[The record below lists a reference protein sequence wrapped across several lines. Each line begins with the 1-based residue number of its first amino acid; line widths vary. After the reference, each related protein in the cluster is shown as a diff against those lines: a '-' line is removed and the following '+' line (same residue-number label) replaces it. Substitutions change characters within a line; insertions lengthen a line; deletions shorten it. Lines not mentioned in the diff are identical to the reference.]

1 MKLAERLMRL
11 ETQAR
16 KAAARGDRRH
26 HEIDEMLQANDQI
39 RAQLVAVF
47 SARLDQIERNT
58 DRLDVIEAQL
68 AEHVDDTKRHT
79 GK

>member
-1 MKLAERLMRL
+1 MKLSERLMRL
-11 ETQAR
+11 ETRAR

-47 SARLDQIERNT
+47 NARLDQIEQNT
-58 DRLDVIEAQL
+58 GRIDVIETQL
-68 AEHVDDTKRHT
+68 AEHVADKKAH
-79 GK
+79 K

>member
-11 ETQAR
+11 ETRAR

-47 SARLDQIERNT
+47 NARLDQIEANT
-58 DRLDVIEAQL
+58 GRIATLEAQL
-68 AEHVDDTKRHT
+68 AEHVADKKGHQ
-79 GK
+79 K